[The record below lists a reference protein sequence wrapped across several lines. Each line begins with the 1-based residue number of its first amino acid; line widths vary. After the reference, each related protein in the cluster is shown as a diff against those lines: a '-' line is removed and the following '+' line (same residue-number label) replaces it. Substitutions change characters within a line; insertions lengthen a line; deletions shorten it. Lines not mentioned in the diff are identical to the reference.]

1 MTEIYDRIKSSLPG
15 YSEGRPDYCS
25 EVFWF
30 AKTSICEELDVQAD
44 RDIIEDLECLP
55 AGMTTRVDRFYSQ
68 FTLWHV
74 VDQVAASLML
84 NPLDDS
90 VVNAARAVLACNTGE
105 GFDEAKP
112 MLAWLGDIARA
123 SEMEERMIKMDV
135 GGHRAWRLRVGHY
148 MKLFQCVDFI
158 NQMIASHEK
167 SHFALVGA
175 AFGFLVAGRPSP
187 MNYAK
192 SRILPYF
199 ALMRQKGLQY
209 E

>member
-15 YSEGRPDYCS
+15 YSNGRPDYCS

-44 RDIIEDLECLP
+44 RDIIEDLECLS
-55 AGMTTRVDRFYSQ
+55 AGMTTRADRFYSQ

-112 MLAWLGDIARA
+112 MLAWLGDNARA
-123 SEMEERMIKMDV
+123 SEIEERMDKS
-135 GGHRAWRLRVGHY
+135 HLTSKLRIGHY
-148 MKLFQCVDFI
+148 MKLFNCVDFI

-175 AFGFLVAGRPSP
+175 AFGFLVAGHPSP